1 MNKFKILTVVGTRPE
16 IIRLSRCLNLF
27 DSTFD
32 HVLVHTNQNYD
43 YELSKIFFKDLELRK
58 PKYIISHKKK
68 GTFDILS
75 KNLIEIQKI
84 ILKEKPD
91 GFVVLGDTNSA
102 LTAYVAKR
110 NKIPIFHIEA
120 GNRCFDQ
127 NVPEEVNRKIVDHIS
142 DLNIVYSNFARQ
154 NLIDEGISNNSII
167 KLGSPLFEVLSFYK
181 KKFFKTRVLKKY
193 NLNEKKFY
201 IVSFHRE
208 ENLLNHFKVNEFI
221 KILNFISKVENNPV
235 LVSAHPRL
243 RKVLK
248 KNIFKKKLNN
258 NIKIMKPF
266 SFSEYII
273 LQMSSKLVISDS
285 GSVPE
290 EASILNLKSIILRDT
305 FERQEIFN
313 KTSSIISDLNLENF
327 KKIFS
332 IECNNFNFD
341 KRINEY
347 ENPDFS
353 KNLCRIISSKISYI
367 NNYVWNKKF

>member
-1 MNKFKILTVVGTRPE
+1 MRFKK
-16 IIRLSRCLNLF
+16 LF
-27 DSTFD
+27 
-32 HVLVHTNQNYD
+32 
-43 YELSKIFFKDLELRK
+43 E
-58 PKYIISHKKK
+58 
-68 GTFDILS
+68 G
-75 KNLIEIQKI
+75 
-84 ILKEKPD
+84 KPD

-181 KKFFKTRVLKKY
+181 KKFFKSRVLKKY
-193 NLNEKKFY
+193 NLDEKKFY

-243 RKVLK
+243 RNVLK
-248 KNIFKKKLNN
+248 KLFLKKLNN
-258 NIKIMKPF
+258 NIKIMKP
-266 SFSEYII
+266 
-273 LQMSSKLVISDS
+273 LVL
-285 GSVPE
+285 
-290 EASILNLKSIILRDT
+290 ANT
-305 FERQEIFN
+305 FFTN
-313 KTSSIISDLNLENF
+313 VL
-327 KKIFS
+327 
-332 IECNNFNFD
+332 
-341 KRINEY
+341 
-347 ENPDFS
+347 
-353 KNLCRIISSKISYI
+353 
-367 NNYVWNKKF
+367 